1 MRPSLRARRGIAFG
15 ATAAA
20 GLLVL
25 AGCGGSDGSS
35 SSLAVP
41 QALTCDESIRTSFKP
56 DELTKVLLVKSF
68 KKGDPLL
75 SPNVFDPNP
84 VALSDL
90 CLVKLLVGPG
100 NPGPV
105 GAPSTSPGIGIEVW
119 LPAKD
124 RWNGRF
130 HATGNGGWAGSEE
143 ADVTRNGSSA
153 FGNDYRFAAVIAGSE
168 GSVTA
173 SADDGHQSGQ
183 GVQTNMIGSFAM
195 NPDGTINTTL
205 WKDFSER
212 SLHELAVKTKA
223 LATAYYGSAPKFS
236 YWDGGSTGGRQGLKL
251 AQTYPED
258 FDGIISGFP
267 AINWA
272 RFSTA
277 AIYPQVVM
285 QRDLGGSNLTAAQ
298 LDLVSNA
305 AISACDVE
313 GGEHLGYVTDAAS
326 CTYDPT
332 KDAKVICQANGG
344 NNATAACVTPLQ
356 ARAVNKMWYGQTA
369 DGSAPDPTLDN
380 GLSSNLT
387 GLQRWYGVTRGTSLL
402 GLAGDQPSLIALHHV
417 AVELQDAKLAD
428 ASFKNATGN
437 GADGWKQLTYAQLS
451 NAFDRGIALQSS
463 LANIDTDNPDLSA
476 FKARGGKLLHYHG
489 QSDQVIMPFGSV
501 NYYNRVASQM
511 GGFSEIQNF
520 YRFYLIP
527 GMGHGP
533 VNGTSNPDANPPLP
547 APGQIY
553 DLITNWVEK
562 GVAPDRI
569 NLSSQASTP
578 VSKSRPVCPYPKK
591 ASYTNGDVNVA
602 DSYNCS

>member
-1 MRPSLRARRGIAFG
+1 MSSFILTRRGTAFG
-15 ATAAA
+15 ATVAAA
-20 GLLVL
+20 LIAL
-25 AGCGGSDGSS
+25 AGCGGSDGSPP
-35 SSLAVP
+35 LQVAP
-41 QALTCDESIRTSFKP
+41 QLTCDESIKTSFKP
-56 DELTKVLLVKSF
+56 DELTKVLLVKAF

-75 SPNVFDPNP
+75 SPNVFDLNP

-100 NPGPV
+100 APGPV

-119 LPAKD
+119 LPPKD
-124 RWNGRF
+124 QWNGRF

-143 ADVTRNGSSA
+143 SDVTRNGSSA

-173 SADDGHQSGQ
+173 STDNGHQSGQ
-183 GVQTNMIGSFAM
+183 GVQTNMNGSFTM

-212 SLHELAVKTKA
+212 SLHEMAIKTKA

-251 AQTYPED
+251 AQAYPDD

-285 QRDLGGSNLTAAQ
+285 QRDLDGKNLTKDQ

-305 AISACDVE
+305 AIRACDVV
-313 GGEHLGYVTDAAS
+313 GGQHLGYVADAAS
-326 CTYDPT
+326 CAYDPT
-332 KDAKVICQANGG
+332 KDAEVICQVNGG
-344 NNATAACVTPLQ
+344 SNATAACVTPLQ
-356 ARAVNKMWYGQTA
+356 ASVINKIWYGQTA
-369 DGSAPDPTLDN
+369 DGSVPDPTLDN
-380 GLSSNLT
+380 GLTSGLA

-402 GLAGDQPSLIALHHV
+402 GLAGEQPSLIALHHV
-417 AVELQDAKLAD
+417 AVELEDSKLAD
-428 ASFKNATGN
+428 PSFKNATGN
-437 GADGWKQLTYAQLS
+437 GADGWKKLTYAQLS
-451 NAFDRGIALQSS
+451 NAFDRGISLQPSFS
-463 LANIDTDNPDLSA
+463 NIDTDNPDLSA

-501 NYYNRVASQM
+501 NYYNRVASRM
-511 GGFSEIQNF
+511 GGFSEVQNF

-533 VNGTSNPDANPPLP
+533 VNGTANAAANPPLP
-547 APGQIY
+547 APGQMY

-562 GVAPDRI
+562 GIAPDRV
-569 NLSSQASTP
+569 NLYSQTSMP
-578 VSKSRPVCPYPKK
+578 VSKSRPICPYPNK
-591 ASYTNGDVNVA
+591 ATYTNGDVNVA
-602 DSYNCS
+602 ASYICS